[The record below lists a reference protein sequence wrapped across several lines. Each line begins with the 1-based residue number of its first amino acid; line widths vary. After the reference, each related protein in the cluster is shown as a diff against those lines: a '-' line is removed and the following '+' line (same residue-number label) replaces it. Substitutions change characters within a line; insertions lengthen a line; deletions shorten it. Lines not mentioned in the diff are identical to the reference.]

1 MSGSYF
7 SATPAQEEGSLSAQM
22 ELHHLPL
29 QLANTFIP
37 DRMAVLDGDLDGNMT
52 IAGPSSKLLM
62 NGEIALDSVTVGI
75 PQASLNLRFDNQPVK
90 ITDSKLNF
98 NQFKIF
104 TQGKS
109 PFRIN
114 GDVDFS
120 DMANMTLDLQMN
132 ASNFEVFNAK
142 RTKESL
148 VYGKL
153 NVDFNSR
160 VKGRVDALVVRGN
173 MNILGS
179 SDFTYILKDS
189 PLTVEDRLGETV
201 TFVNFNDTTDIRK
214 RQIPTIP
221 LGGIDLLMTL
231 HIDEAVQ
238 CKVDLNENGSN
249 YMLVEGG
256 GDLSFQ
262 YTPEGTMVLNG
273 RYSLMSGEMKYEMPI
288 IPLKTFHIRD
298 GSYIEWTGNVMNPN
312 LNIKASERVRAS
324 VAQEG
329 QASRTVNFDVG
340 VSITNRLENLGF
352 LFTLEAPD
360 DGSVQNELASMSAE
374 ERNKLAVTM
383 LVTGMYLA
391 EGNTAGSS
399 GFDANSALNSFLQ
412 STTLPEVH

>member
-1 MSGSYF
+1 
-7 SATPAQEEGSLSAQM
+7 
-22 ELHHLPL
+22 
-29 QLANTFIP
+29 
-37 DRMAVLDGDLDGNMT
+37 MT
-52 IAGPSSKLLM
+52 IAGPSSKLRT

-75 PQASLNLRFDNQPVK
+75 PQASLNLRFDNQPVR

-201 TFVNFNDTTDIRK
+201 TFVNFNDTHRYPETADSNHSAGRHRFADDAPYRRGRTMQGRPERK
-214 RQIPTIP
+214 RKQ
-221 LGGIDLLMTL
+221 L
-231 HIDEAVQ
+231 HA
-238 CKVDLNENGSN
+238 GRRRRR
-249 YMLVEGG
+249 
-256 GDLSFQ
+256 
-262 YTPEGTMVLNG
+262 PVLPVHTG
-273 RYSLMSGEMKYEMPI
+273 RKRWY
-288 IPLKTFHIRD
+288 
-298 GSYIEWTGNVMNPN
+298 
-312 LNIKASERVRAS
+312 
-324 VAQEG
+324 
-329 QASRTVNFDVG
+329 
-340 VSITNRLENLGF
+340 
-352 LFTLEAPD
+352 
-360 DGSVQNELASMSAE
+360 
-374 ERNKLAVTM
+374 
-383 LVTGMYLA
+383 
-391 EGNTAGSS
+391 
-399 GFDANSALNSFLQ
+399 
-412 STTLPEVH
+412 